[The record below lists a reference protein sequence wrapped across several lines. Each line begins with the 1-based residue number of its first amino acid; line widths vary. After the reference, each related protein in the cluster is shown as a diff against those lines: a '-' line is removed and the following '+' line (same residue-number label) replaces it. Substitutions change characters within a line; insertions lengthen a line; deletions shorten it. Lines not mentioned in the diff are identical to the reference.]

1 MNTDTQKVYFSKKFP
16 AAMSGNKGKKIT
28 AFMLLVI
35 FCTSIALS
43 GCKNDP
49 VPLSREGQT
58 SEYFR
63 QLREIAAA
71 RDDSLKIEMEKLMSV
86 EKDIK
91 SDFKKAAP
99 QIAEVFAA
107 CLTQMTKANTAFLS
121 IEPPRHLAKVHSQM
135 LEISAKAVADCKMIE
150 QTARNYDKEG
160 FYAAMHE
167 LNQTSNT
174 SDERLAELFKESG
187 FSSVDDLN
195 RELSTP
201 KKPMSWWLAI
211 GSLMFGGFI
220 VLAILQTI
228 AFFAI
233 VPAILSIAGA
243 AALWE
248 KRKFIGSAFL
258 YSFGFLGLPITAS
271 LVGVAL
277 ASIAEVFMWPRT
289 QLAPWF
295 VYFLFGWTCLG
306 FFGGTGEG
314 RERREGA
321 ALWMA
326 LLIPLCTLGG
336 FIVTVAAKGALPEP
350 WHWVNQTV
358 LHWISRPAN

>member
-1 MNTDTQKVYFSKKFP
+1 MNTDIQKGYFFKKFH
-16 AAMSGNKGKKIT
+16 ASITGNKGKKIS

-63 QLREIAAA
+63 QLREIAAS
-71 RDDSLKIEMEKLMSV
+71 RDDSLKIEMEKLKSV

-91 SDFKKAAP
+91 LDFKKAAP
-99 QIAEVFAA
+99 QIAEVFGA
-107 CLTQMTKANTAFLS
+107 CVTQMSKANTSILS
-121 IEPPRHLAKVHSQM
+121 IKPPRHLTKMHSQM
-135 LEISAKAVADCKMIE
+135 LETSAKAVADCKMIE
-150 QTARNYDKEG
+150 QTARNNDKEG
-160 FYAAMHE
+160 FFAAIHE
-167 LNQTSNT
+167 LNQTSNK

-201 KKPMSWWLAI
+201 KKPMAWWLAI
-211 GSLMFGGFI
+211 VSLMFGGFI
-220 VLAILQTI
+220 GLGILQTV
-228 AFFAI
+228 AAFAI
-233 VPAILSIAGA
+233 VPAIVSVVGA
-243 AALWE
+243 SALWE
-248 KRKFIGSAFL
+248 KRKFMGSAFL
-258 YSFGFLGLPITAS
+258 YLFGYLGLPVTAS
-271 LVGVAL
+271 LIGVAL

-336 FIVTVAAKGALPEP
+336 FILTATSKGALPGP

-358 LHWISRPAN
+358 LHWISRPTN